1 AQILAI
7 MKDSRIGSYGTIGM
21 VLMLLAKAAALVEL
35 AGPAVQGA
43 GVALAL
49 LVAHPLSRLA
59 ATVVLHRLPY
69 VRADDS
75 AKSVAVARPLAPAGL
90 ALAVAS
96 GLLPLLLLPPAAAL
110 CALLAAAAVTTWSAR
125 LFQRRLG
132 GYTGDL
138 LGATQQASELAIYL
152 ALLAASRLAS

>member
-1 AQILAI
+1 
-7 MKDSRIGSYGTIGM
+7 MGGVG
-21 VLMLLAKAAALVEL
+21 EL
-35 AGPAVQGA
+35 AEDMEGA
-43 GVALAL
+43 HDVLA
-49 LVAHPLSRLA
+49 
-59 ATVVLHRLPY
+59 HRLLGP
-69 VRADDS
+69 
-75 AKSVAVARPLAPAGL
+75 VAVARPLAPAGL

-96 GLLPLLLLPPAAAL
+96 GLLPLLLLPPATAL